1 MKSLWNSFVVA
12 FSMYSKIPMPRADW
26 TRENMKYS
34 MCFFPWVGLAVGAL
48 EYGWFYLARLL
59 DFHILLSG
67 AGFVL
72 IPVLVT
78 GGIHL
83 DGFLDTSDAMS
94 SWRERERRLEI
105 LKDSHAGAFAVISG
119 VSYFVLYLGAAGEV
133 TEACLPVICLAFS
146 VSRTFSALSV
156 ENFPNANPKGTAAAF
171 GKNSL
176 KRKVNAALAVYLILL
191 TGGGV
196 LLAPLLGVLLMAAA
210 ALCFAFYH
218 HMAMKYFGGIT
229 GDLAGFYVC
238 VSELAMILTV
248 VIGNKIAG
256 MITG

>member
-1 MKSLWNSFVVA
+1 MKSLVNSFVVA
-12 FSMYSKIPMPRADW
+12 FSMYSKIPMPGADW
-26 TRENMKYS
+26 TKENMKYS
-34 MCFFPWVGLAVGAL
+34 MCFFPWVGLAVGGL
-48 EYGWFYLARLL
+48 EFGWFYLAEFLGFQPLL
-59 DFHILLSG
+59 RS

-94 SWRERERRLEI
+94 SWREKERRLEI
-105 LKDSHAGAFAVISG
+105 LKDSHAGAFAVICG
-119 VSYFVLYLGAAGEV
+119 ASYMVLYLGAAGEV
-133 TEACLPVICLAFS
+133 TKECLPALCLGFC

-176 KRKVNAALAVYLILL
+176 KQKVNAVLAFYL
-191 TGGGV
+191 V
-196 LLAPLLGVLLMAAA
+196 LLAAASVFLDPLSGLLMMAAA
-210 ALCFAFYH
+210 AFCFAFYH
-218 HMAMKYFGGIT
+218 HMALKYFGGIT

-238 VSELAMILTV
+238 ISELAMVLAV
-248 VIGNKIAG
+248 VTGNRIAG
-256 MITG
+256 LIG

>member
-26 TRENMKYS
+26 TKENMKYS

-48 EYGWFYLARLL
+48 EFGWFYLAQFLGLHQLL
-59 DFHILLSG
+59 CS

-119 VSYFVLYLGAAGEV
+119 ISYMVLYLGAAGEV
-133 TEACLPVICLAFS
+133 TRECLPVLCLAFC
-146 VSRTFSALSV
+146 VSSTFSALSV
-156 ENFPNANPKGTAAAF
+156 ENFPYANPKGTAAAF

-176 KRKVNAALAVYLILL
+176 KRKVNGTLAVYLVLL
-191 TGGGV
+191 TAGAV
-196 LLAPLLGVLLMAAA
+196 LLNPLFGILLMAAA

-229 GDLAGFYVC
+229 GDLAGFYLC
-238 VSELAMILTV
+238 VSELAMVLAV

-256 MITG
+256 MI

>member
-1 MKSLWNSFVVA
+1 MKSLINSFIVA

-34 MCFFPWVGLAVGAL
+34 MCFFPWVGLVLGAL
-48 EYGWFYLARLL
+48 EFGWFYLAEFLGFHLL
-59 DFHILLSG
+59 LRS

-72 IPVLVT
+72 IPVLIT

-94 SWRERERRLEI
+94 SWREKERRLEI
-105 LKDSHAGAFAVISG
+105 LKDSHAGAFAVICG
-119 VSYFVLYLGAAGEV
+119 ASYMILYLGAAGEV
-133 TEACLPVICLAFS
+133 TGECLPVLCLGFC

-156 ENFPNANPKGTAAAF
+156 ENFPNANPRGTAAAF

-176 KRKVNAALAVYLILL
+176 KRKVNTVLAVYLFLL
-191 TGGGV
+191 GAAAV
-196 LLAPLLGVLLMAAA
+196 LLNPLCGLLLLGAA

-229 GDLAGFYVC
+229 GDLAGFYLC
-238 VSELAMILTV
+238 VSELAMVLAVT
-248 VIGNKIAG
+248 IGNKIAG
-256 MITG
+256 LIG

>member
-48 EYGWFYLARLL
+48 EYGWFYLVRLL

-94 SWRERERRLEI
+94 SWREREKRLEI

-119 VSYFVLYLGAAGEV
+119 ISYFVLYLGAAGEV

-196 LLAPLLGVLLMAAA
+196 LLDPLLGVLLMAAA